1 MTLTLNVQVTAAL
14 LREWEEEDSTAD
26 PEELAWRQREW
37 EAFKAALNVA
47 HASDRVL
54 FP

>member
-1 MTLTLNVQVTAAL
+1 MTLTLDVQAAAAL

-26 PEELAWRQREW
+26 PDELARRQREW
-37 EAFKAALNVA
+37 EAFKAALNAA
-47 HASDRVL
+47 HSSDHAL